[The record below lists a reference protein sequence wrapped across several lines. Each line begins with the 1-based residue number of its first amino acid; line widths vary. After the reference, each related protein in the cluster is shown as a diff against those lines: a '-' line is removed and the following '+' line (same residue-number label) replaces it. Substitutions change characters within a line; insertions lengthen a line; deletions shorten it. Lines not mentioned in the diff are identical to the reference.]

1 MTSGSS
7 TLLPEMIIDRLLQ
20 QAQAWRAVLP
30 DVRHRQ
36 ATADP
41 QEQELNAV
49 TYLRQVLG
57 PSPKPSQ
64 MFLLNDVA
72 GLRRC

>member
-1 MTSGSS
+1 M
-7 TLLPEMIIDRLLQ
+7 
-20 QAQAWRAVLP
+20 P

-57 PSPKPSQ
+57 PSQNPFK

-72 GLRRC
+72 GYVAVRAWTSITRGHCQES